1 MASRKEQ
8 KEALRAERERK
19 AREAEA
25 AERRRR
31 LIGFGAAG
39 VLAVAAI
46 AAIVAV
52 IALGG
57 GGGGDGDQQPGAGS
71 GANVPL
77 PAKRT
82 DDLQAAVKA
91 AGCTYK
97 EAPEEAG
104 GHLDSPEATFD
115 DHKTNPPTS
124 GTHSPSSAPDGVY
137 EPGNS
142 PTKENW
148 LHTMEH
154 GRVIFMY
161 KPGTEKRRRDQLETL
176 MNEPVGDE
184 PSAFKTVLME
194 NNTKMPFAAAAV
206 SWTRYVGCPEFNDR
220 TFDALRAF
228 RIKAIEDDVA
238 PEGEFPWPANE

>member
-39 VLAVAAI
+39 VLALAAI
-46 AAIVAV
+46 GAIVAV
-52 IALGG
+52 LVLGGDDDKQPGG
-57 GGGGDGDQQPGAGS
+57 GGG
-71 GANVPL
+71 ANVAL
-77 PAKRT
+77 PEKKT
-82 DDLQAAVKA
+82 DDLKAAAEA

-97 EAPEEAG
+97 EFPDEG
-104 GHLDSPEATFD
+104 NSHLGSPTATFD
-115 DHKTNPPTS
+115 EYKTNPPTS
-124 GTHSPSSAPDGVY
+124 GTHRPPPAAPDGVY

-142 PTKENW
+142 PDKEDW
-148 LHTMEH
+148 VHTLEH

-161 KPGTEKRRRDQLETL
+161 KPGTDKRRRDQLETL

-194 NNTKMPFAAAAV
+194 NNTKMPFDVAAV
-206 SWTRYVGCPEFNDR
+206 SWTRYLGCEEFNDR
-220 TFDALRAF
+220 VFDALRAF
-228 RIKAIEDDVA
+228 REKSIQDNVA
-238 PEGEFPWPANE
+238 PEGDFPWPANE